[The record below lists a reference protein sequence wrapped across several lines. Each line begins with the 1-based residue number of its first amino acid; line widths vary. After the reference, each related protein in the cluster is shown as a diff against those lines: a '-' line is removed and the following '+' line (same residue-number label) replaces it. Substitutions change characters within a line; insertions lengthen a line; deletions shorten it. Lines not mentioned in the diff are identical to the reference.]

1 MEFFNLVLE
10 LKLSEEKSVL
20 VIFLPVLLGPDF
32 GRTDAATEPTRAAIG
47 RGGGPFVFCSL
58 VEQLFASSAT
68 GAKAA
73 VDHQKG
79 ADAKTKASK
88 QTANV
93 KARADK
99 ESDAKAVDAVEMRSY

>member
-1 MEFFNLVLE
+1 M
-10 LKLSEEKSVL
+10 
-20 VIFLPVLLGPDF
+20 IFLPVLLGPDF

-79 ADAKTKASK
+79 ADAKTKGFE
-88 QTANV
+88 ANRQRQSQGRQGV
-93 KARADK
+93 GRQG
-99 ESDAKAVDAVEMRSY
+99 R